1 MTKIV
6 VTLKGRINSLH
17 TDISLSLSLM
27 MWARPP
33 AARLL
38 LKSQALRLCA
48 SVRNRKAWLFAGS
61 ELAGQRAAIVMSLV

>member
-6 VTLKGRINSLH
+6 VTLKGRIDSLH
-17 TDISLSLSLM
+17 TDISLRLM